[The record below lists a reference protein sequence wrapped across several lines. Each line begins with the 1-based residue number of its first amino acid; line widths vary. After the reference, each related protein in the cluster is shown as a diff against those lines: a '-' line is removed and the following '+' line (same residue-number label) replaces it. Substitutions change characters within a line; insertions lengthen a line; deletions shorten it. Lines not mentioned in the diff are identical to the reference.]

1 MAAGQGYIE
10 FATGD
15 VLTAAAANGYLAS
28 QVVMVFA
35 TSAARTSAI
44 ASPQEG
50 MLSFLKDTDTLQ
62 FYTGSAWSNVD
73 TGASPLTSKGD
84 LYTYSTTNARLGVGT
99 NNQVLTADSS
109 TATGLKWA
117 TPAASASGLTLVKSQ
132 TIGSAVSAV
141 TVTDAFSATYDN
153 YVINI
158 SGGSG
163 STAGAS
169 GLLTLG
175 ATATGYYLSGTYQL
189 YSSTTV
195 NGYNV
200 SNGSSF
206 NATYVSPT
214 GHSGSI
220 ILQNPFLSD
229 ETTFQSTLIGLGTS
243 GEYQAR
249 YTGFLNNTTSYTAFT
264 ITAGSGTMTG
274 GTIRVYGYQNS

>member
-1 MAAGQGYIE
+1 MAAGLGYIE
-10 FATGD
+10 FTTGD
-15 VLTAAAANGYLAS
+15 VLTAASANGYLAS

-35 TSAARTSAI
+35 DAAARTSAI

-50 MLSFLKDTDTLQ
+50 MISYLKDTNATQ
-62 FYTGSAWSNVD
+62 YYSGSAWVSI
-73 TGASPLTSKGD
+73 GGSASPLTTKGD
-84 LYTYSTTNARLGVGT
+84 LYTYSTTDARLGVGT

-117 TPAASASGLTLVKSQ
+117 TPAAAASGLTLVKAQ
-132 TIGSAVSAV
+132 TIGSAVSSV
-141 TVTDAFSATYDN
+141 TVTDAFSSTYDN
-153 YVINI
+153 YLINVT
-158 SGGSG
+158 GGSG

-175 ATATGYYLSGTYQL
+175 STATGYYFSGIYQL
-189 YSSTTV
+189 YSASTV

-200 SNGSSF
+200 SNGTSF
-206 NATYVSPT
+206 NATYVSPN

>member
-1 MAAGQGYIE
+1 MATTTPNFGWPVPTSTDLVKDGATAIEGLGDAIDASLLDLKGGTSGQVLAKNSNTDMDFVWVAQDDSNAIQN
-10 FATGD
+10 AIVDAKGD
-15 VLTAAAANGYLAS
+15 IIAATAA
-28 QVVMVFA
+28 
-35 TSAARTSAI
+35 
-44 ASPQEG
+44 
-50 MLSFLKDTDTLQ
+50 DT
-62 FYTGSAWSNVD
+62 
-73 TGASPLTSKGD
+73 P
-84 LYTYSTTNARLGVGT
+84 ARLAVGT

-132 TIGSAVSAV
+132 TIGSAVSSV

-153 YVINI
+153 YLINI

-175 ATATGYYLSGTYQL
+175 ATSTGYYFSGVYML
-189 YSSTTV
+189 YSSSTV

-206 NATYVSPT
+206 NATYVSPN
-214 GHSGSI
+214 GHSGSV

-249 YTGFLNNTTSYTAFT
+249 YVGFLNNTTSYTAFT